1 MNFCASA
8 QHLRHIGGWLIGVLC
23 GAALLS
29 GPALLAATTAEAGP
43 AFSDRAS
50 RLLGIYEAV
59 PESAALPTGA
69 VTPGKYLSL
78 ALTPAA
84 LEAQSKARLGPDPKD
99 VCQVMGP
106 FRYMAR
112 PDVKFELLR
121 DAPNKLVMV
130 FETPAWGHLRT
141 INLDAVHAE
150 RIAKARPLWNGDSV
164 ARWNGDRLE
173 IDTVHFTN
181 RTWLNDAG
189 AVNSKQLHLVEEL
202 RLVDGD
208 KFLEYRV
215 TAQDPEM
222 LTKPAS
228 YTRFFRRTDSE
239 IQERGCSIPK
249 SAKPSAGK

>member
-1 MNFCASA
+1 MNVCACA
-8 QHLRHIGGWLIGVLC
+8 RHRWLLWVLC
-23 GAALLS
+23 GAAFVS
-29 GPALLAATTAEAGP
+29 GPVLVAATTAEAGP

-59 PESAALPTGA
+59 PESAALPAGVVA
-69 VTPGKYLSL
+69 GNKHLSL

-112 PDVKFELLR
+112 SDVKFELLR

-141 INLDAVHAE
+141 INLDVAHAE
-150 RIAKARPLWNGDSV
+150 LIAKARPLWNGDSV
-164 ARWNGDRLE
+164 ARWNGDSLE
-173 IDTVHFTN
+173 IDSLHFTN

-189 AVNSKQLHLVEEL
+189 VVNSKQLHLVEEL
-202 RLVDGD
+202 RLVDGG
-208 KFLEYRV
+208 KYLEYRA

-222 LTKPAS
+222 LAKPAS
-228 YTRFFRRTDSE
+228 YTRLFRRTNSE

-249 SAKPSAGK
+249 PAKPSTEK

>member
-1 MNFCASA
+1 MKFCTSA
-8 QHLRHIGGWLIGVLC
+8 QHRWLLCILC
-23 GAALLS
+23 GVAFMS
-29 GPALLAATTAEAGP
+29 GPALVAAKTAEAGP
-43 AFSDRAS
+43 SFSEKAS

-59 PESAALPTGA
+59 PEGAALPTGA
-69 VTPGKYLSL
+69 EATDKHPSL

-112 PDVKFELLR
+112 SDVKFELLR

-164 ARWNGDRLE
+164 ARWNGDSLE
-173 IDTVHFTN
+173 IDSVHFTN

-189 AVNSKQLHLVEEL
+189 VVNSKQLHLLEEL
-202 RLVDGD
+202 RLVDGGRY
-208 KFLEYRV
+208 LEYRA

-222 LTKPAS
+222 LTRPAS
-228 YTRFFRRTDSE
+228 YTRLFRRTNSE

-249 SAKPSAGK
+249 PAKPSTGQ